1 MELSTDE
8 PGTSLKTQRASHN
21 PDKRR
26 VESSAKTLTQA
37 LSLKDLAGVVEDSLG
52 ELAQAKIRF
61 GMNFFFVILGLVAWY
76 NDPEIGL
83 AWVITTFLV
92 CLGSASVLYV
102 WAKFLGQLDAKPG
115 TRVAQRVACIIV
127 DNLAI
132 TWLLYFGGN
141 ALAGAYGLYLWITIG
156 YGMRFGL
163 PYLYGNQVAS
173 LLAFGTI
180 TLLSPFWRENLSVSI
195 GLFLVLLIVPLY
207 ASFLIR
213 RLHTAVSE
221 SRSAYAAKSDFV
233 ARMSHELR
241 TPLHGI
247 ISVADL
253 LSRTEASN
261 RQKELFRII
270 SVSSNTLLEL
280 INRILEISKFE
291 DGTSSL
297 QRIPTNLHGVI
308 HHALSI
314 LRPQAQLKGLELEFF
329 LDLHVDPWVMAPP
342 LQLQEVLINICG
354 NAVKFTEEGEVR
366 LLMSSIP
373 ALGEKTGLRLEIS
386 DTGPGISQE
395 HLKKIF
401 NPFYQADGST
411 TRRHNGTGLGT
422 AIAKELVRLMEGQIQ
437 VDSEPGRGTRFKID
451 LVFDRP
457 KEPDPTSH
465 DGIQIGLLGKSTLLD
480 RAAELIVERNA
491 RVMRLEE
498 LKPDERLWLST
509 PPAAIL
515 VDLENFE
522 ISASSIRENFDG
534 PGEEIFIPIFATGAR
549 RFRER
554 AIILGYN
561 CFIESENLEDDLLRA
576 LSLAAEFRRD
586 YVEEIP
592 SNETGERIRVLIA
605 EDNLTNQT
613 IARMA
618 LVEGGFQCTIVSDG
632 EQALAELSASRHD
645 IALID
650 MHMPLIDGLE
660 VARLYNFAVTD
671 PAKRIPIVM
680 VTADSRPEIAADADL
695 AGITRFLTKPLKPS
709 MMIEL
714 INRLMRER
722 GKEPV
727 QRSPLR
733 IAKQYLDFTE
743 NFARVIDEELLTELL
758 QYMEGEERGEFF
770 SEFFE
775 DARTYIET
783 LESGSDEE
791 GIKKIRGGMHALSG
805 SARMVGA
812 LKLASYARRIEFMST
827 SDIRQ
832 TMPHLQREL
841 WHVLEESESAL
852 KKIAKLA

>member
-1 MELSTDE
+1 MDRPTIE
-8 PGTSLKTQRASHN
+8 PRAFQKTSPTADPSGDKQVQRAPKSLTQPTSLR
-21 PDKRR
+21 
-26 VESSAKTLTQA
+26 
-37 LSLKDLAGVVEDSLG
+37 DLAGIVEDSLG

-61 GMNFFFVILGLVAWY
+61 GMNFFFAVLGLVAWY
-76 NDPEIGL
+76 HDPTIGL
-83 AWVITTFLV
+83 AWVVATFLV
-92 CLGSASVLYV
+92 CLGSASLLYL
-102 WAKFLGQLDAKPG
+102 WAKLLGQLDANPAA
-115 TRVAQRVACIIV
+115 RVAQRVACILV

-132 TWLLYFGGN
+132 TWLLYFGGE

-156 YGMRFGL
+156 NGMRFGL

-173 LLAFGTI
+173 LLAFGAI
-180 TLLSPFWRENLSVSI
+180 TLLSPFWTANPSLAI

-280 INRILEISKFE
+280 INRILDISKFE
-291 DGTSSL
+291 GGTSSL
-297 QRIPTNLHGVI
+297 QRIPTNLYGVV

-329 LDLHVDPWVMAPP
+329 LDLQVEPWVMAPP
-342 LQLQEVLINICG
+342 LQLQEILINICG

-366 LLMSSIP
+366 LLMSPLAVS
-373 ALGEKTGLRLEIS
+373 GEKIGVRLEIS

-422 AIAKELVRLMEGQIQ
+422 AIARELVRLMEGDIQ
-437 VDSEPGRGTRFKID
+437 VESEPGRGTRFKID
-451 LVFDRP
+451 LAFDRP
-457 KEPDPTSH
+457 LEPDTTSRE
-465 DGIQIGLLGKSTLLD
+465 GLQIGLLGKSNLLD
-480 RAAELIVERNA
+480 RAAELLALKNT
-491 RVMRLEE
+491 RVIRLEE
-498 LKPDERLWLST
+498 LKPDERLWLSI

-515 VDLENFE
+515 VDLESFE

-534 PGEEIFIPIFATGAR
+534 PGEEIFIPIFATGSS
-549 RFRER
+549 RFSDR

-561 CFIESENLEDDLLRA
+561 CFIQSENLEEGIQRA
-576 LSLAAEFRRD
+576 LSLAGEFRRD
-586 YVEEIP
+586 YVEELP

-632 EQALAELSASRHD
+632 EQALAELTASRHD

-743 NFARVIDEELLTELL
+743 NFARVIDESLLAELL
-758 QYMEGEERGEFF
+758 QYMEGEERAEFF

-783 LESGSDEE
+783 LDKGSDDSA
-791 GIKKIRGGMHALSG
+791 IKKIRGGMHALSG

-812 LKLASYARRIEFMST
+812 LKLASYARRVEFMSAP
-827 SDIRQ
+827 DIRQ

-841 WHVLEESESAL
+841 WHVLEESEAAL
-852 KKIAKLA
+852 KKIAKLS

>member
-1 MELSTDE
+1 MDRSVNQGQGGQDVQVAQPVSQKRAHEQQASNLPLS
-8 PGTSLKTQRASHN
+8 PSLQN
-21 PDKRR
+21 
-26 VESSAKTLTQA
+26 
-37 LSLKDLAGVVEDSLG
+37 LAGIVEDSLG
-52 ELAQAKIRF
+52 ELAQARIRF
-61 GMNFFFVILGLVAWY
+61 GMNFFFVVLGLVAWY
-76 NDPEIGL
+76 HEPSIGL
-83 AWVITTFLV
+83 TWVVATFSV
-92 CLGSASVLYV
+92 CLGSATLLYI
-102 WAKFLGQLDAKPG
+102 WAKLLGRPDASPG
-115 TRVAQRVACIIV
+115 ARVAQRVACILV

-132 TWLLYFGGN
+132 TWLLYFGDQ

-163 PYLYGNQVAS
+163 LYLYGNQVTS
-173 LLAFGTI
+173 LIAFAAI
-180 TLLSPFWRENLSVSI
+180 TLLSPFWRNNPSVSI

-213 RLHTAVSE
+213 RLHAAVAE

-253 LSRTEASN
+253 LARTEASN

-291 DGTSSL
+291 GGTSSL
-297 QRIPTNLHGVI
+297 QRVPTNLYGVI

-329 LDLHVDPWVMAPP
+329 LDLNVDPWVLAPP

-366 LLMSSIP
+366 LLMSPCP
-373 ALGEKTGLRLEIS
+373 APAEKAGIRLEIS
-386 DTGPGISQE
+386 DTGPGIPPE
-395 HLKKIF
+395 HLQKIF

-422 AIAKELVRLMEGQIQ
+422 AIAKELVRLMEGDIQ
-437 VDSEPGRGTRFKID
+437 VESEPDRGTRFKID
-451 LVFDRP
+451 LAFDT
-457 KEPDPTSH
+457 PDAPDTTLR
-465 DGIQIGLLGKSTLLD
+465 DGTQFGLLGKSALLAQ
-480 RAAELIVERNA
+480 AANA
-491 RVMRLEE
+491 LTALNATVVWLEE
-498 LKPDERLWLST
+498 LKPDERLWLSI

-515 VDLENFE
+515 VDLDSFE

-534 PGEEIFIPIFATGAR
+534 PGEEIFIPIFATGACR
-549 RFRER
+549 LKDR

-561 CFIESENLEDDLLRA
+561 CFLDRENLAQALPRA
-576 LSLAAEFRRD
+576 ISLAAEFRRD

-618 LVEGGFQCTIVSDG
+618 LIEGGFQCTIVSDG

-650 MHMPLIDGLE
+650 MHMPIMDGME

-671 PAKRIPIVM
+671 PSKRIPIVM

-695 AGITRFLTKPLKPS
+695 AGITQFLTKPLKPS

-733 IAKQYLDFTE
+733 VAKQYIDFTE
-743 NFARVIDEELLTELL
+743 NFARVIDEALLTELL
-758 QYMEGEERGEFF
+758 HYMEGEERAEFF

-775 DARTYIET
+775 DTRSYIEA
-783 LESGSDEE
+783 LDAGIDDES
-791 GIKKIRGGMHALSG
+791 IKNLRGAMHALSG
-805 SARMVGA
+805 SARTVGA
-812 LKLASYARRIEFMST
+812 LKLASYARRIEFMSA

-832 TMPHLQREL
+832 TIPHLRREL
-841 WHVLEESESAL
+841 WHVLEEAESAL
-852 KKIAKLA
+852 KKFANL